1 MLYICPVFKDQRAP
15 QAMPRDL
22 TRFATCPSS
31 LAPREAPVKGN
42 LSSQCGRQAIRP
54 KVSHGDSDEYSTPP
68 APFGK
73 GGTHFFLNFLQN
85 CLFIEHFFKIILKN
99 IFSHLYASLAHVQ
112 ARANL
117 TKSLYSKKKNGFVRN
132 PLIT

>member
-68 APFGK
+68 AEFGK
-73 GGTHFFLNFLQN
+73 GGTQLFLKFLQN
-85 CLFIEHFFKIILKN
+85 RLFIERFFSKIILKN
-99 IFSHLYASLAHVQ
+99 IFSPCLYEFIRHFRTY
-112 ARANL
+112 ARVI
-117 TKSLYSKKKNGFVRN
+117 KKRVYAAKRKTGS
-132 PLIT
+132 